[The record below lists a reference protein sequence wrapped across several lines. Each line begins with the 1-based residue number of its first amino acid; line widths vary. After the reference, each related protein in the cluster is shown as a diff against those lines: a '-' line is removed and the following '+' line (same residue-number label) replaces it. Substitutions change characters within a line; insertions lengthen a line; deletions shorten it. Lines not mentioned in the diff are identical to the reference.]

1 MSVST
6 FEELRGLEKSG
17 AIVATVL
24 RAMAH
29 AIRPGVTTAELDEI
43 GERLLA
49 HHGAVPAPRA
59 TYAFPG
65 ATCISVNDEVAHG
78 IPGDR
83 TLDSGDVVNIDVSAH
98 VQGFYTDTGASF
110 PVGEASPEVRAL
122 CNAGR
127 AALRAGV
134 GRVRTGTRFSTLGQA
149 IEREADQ
156 QGYRVIRD
164 LTGHGVG
171 RSLHEEPSDVR
182 SYFEPLDT
190 RTMSNGLV
198 FTIEPM
204 LSRTADS
211 VFQDE
216 DGWTLRTL
224 DGSKVVQYEHTVVV
238 TPSGPIVLTD
248 HRRRVA

>member
-6 FEELRGLEKSG
+6 FEELKGLEKSG
-17 AIVATVL
+17 AVVATVL
-24 RAMAH
+24 RAMAREV
-29 AIRPGVTTAELDEI
+29 RPGVTTAELDAI

-49 HHGAVPAPRA
+49 HHGAIPAPRA
-59 TYAFPG
+59 TYGFPG

-83 TLDSGDVVNIDVSAH
+83 ALDAGDVVNIDVSAS
-98 VQGFYTDTGASF
+98 VGGYYTDTGSSF
-110 PVGEASPEVRAL
+110 PVGEAAPEVREL
-122 CNAGR
+122 CSAGR

-134 GRVRTGTRFSTLGQA
+134 KRVRTGARFSDLGRA
-149 IEREADQ
+149 VELEAGRH
-156 QGYRVIRD
+156 GYRVIRD

-204 LSRTADS
+204 LSRTAES
-211 VFQDE
+211 VFQDP

-238 TPSGPIVLTD
+238 TPRGPIVLTD